1 MSERTTWTTE
11 DEIQFID
18 SLPTKRVS
26 LGKYAWVLRHN
37 GLRKRKNWCD
47 ADRKEVFKHLKE
59 RMG

>member
-18 SLPTKRVS
+18 SLKAYQ
-26 LGKYAWVLRHN
+26 LIMYAWVLRHN
-37 GLRKRKNWCD
+37 GIRKRKNWCEM
-47 ADRKEVFKHLKE
+47 DRKKVMQHLKE